1 MSVILQPQVDFPIV
15 RQIGNHLDSTT
26 YYVRAVVRNASGA
39 TIDTVNLDAKGDQ
52 RYQTS
57 WRVPADPSGQGAYI
71 SIVTSVYTDAGY
83 TTKSPDYS
91 DEENTYL
98 IFDRVM
104 PAMRGGGGIDARTVR
119 RIMQEELGKLPEPE
133 KVEFPDIKIPEVRF
147 DNVLSA
153 ISDLRTAL
161 TPKPQ
166 KPVDLTPVTQAIDT
180 LMDAIERKEVTP
192 PTDLAPILER
202 LNDKDEND
210 DLTRQELVIL
220 LNQLEDRIT
229 NELPDK
235 IATMLKETTF
245 NIAPLTAKPDKKEKE
260 EVFDISK
267 ITL

>member
-1 MSVILQPQVDFPIV
+1 MSVILQPQVEFPIV

-26 YYVRAVVRNASGA
+26 YYVRAVVRNAAGA
-39 TIDTVNLDAKGDQ
+39 TIDTVDLDAKGDQ

-133 KVEFPDIKIPEVRF
+133 KIEFPEIEIPEVRF
-147 DNVLSA
+147 DSVLSA
-153 ISDLRTAL
+153 IADLRVSLA
-161 TPKPQ
+161 PKPQ
-166 KPVDLTPVTQAIDT
+166 TPVNLTPVIQAIDR

-192 PTDLAPILER
+192 PTDISPLLER
-202 LNDKDEND
+202 LSTMDEND
-210 DLTRQELVIL
+210 DLTRQELVII
-220 LNQLEDRIT
+220 LNQLEDRIAK
-229 NELPDK
+229 ELPDK
-235 IATMLKETTF
+235 IATMLKDTTF
-245 NIAPLTAKPDKKEKE
+245 NIAPLFAKPDKKEKE
-260 EVFDISK
+260 ELFDISK
-267 ITL
+267 LTL